1 MGDQLNWIPEPIW
14 QLPLPI
20 LLIALLSLGVFVTK
34 REHSN
39 MTKQMEYFR
48 TLSETRGQTI
58 DTLSKAVGEF
68 RELGKAVTKILAT
81 VQELSGEREDDDVP
95 SSKNH

>member
-1 MGDQLNWIPEPIW
+1 MGGLEWIPEPVW

-20 LLIALLSLGVFVTK
+20 LLIALLSLGDFVTK

-48 TLSETRGQTI
+48 TLSETRGDTI